1 MIEENTSKFGDQV
14 VGIHGQELPKYM
26 ESDSSKTWWDYFPK
40 GSPKVQSHLLLKQN
54 NKLHA
59 KNDEMLLSSVREDS
73 GPQDKFKSNRVFVNN
88 HKEIPEKPNNFN
100 P

>member
-40 GSPKVQSHLLLKQN
+40 GSPKV
-54 NKLHA
+54 
-59 KNDEMLLSSVREDS
+59 
-73 GPQDKFKSNRVFVNN
+73 
-88 HKEIPEKPNNFN
+88 
-100 P
+100 